1 MQKSWHEATGYP
13 TWAGLRLLGVDGVVW
28 RTPHTPGNRARS
40 DSASDQHGDTGFPFF
55 QLIVVATF
63 GLDDFAS
70 VRVFI
75 DPKRNSISH
84 PRLTRSGRSGQVRVT
99 TCEQILTQIT
109 VTAAFNIN
117 TTIKPTTATMD

>member
-1 MQKSWHEATGYP
+1 VLS
-13 TWAGLRLLGVDGVVW
+13 
-28 RTPHTPGNRARS
+28 
-40 DSASDQHGDTGFPFF
+40 FPFF

-63 GLDDFAS
+63 GFDDFTS

-75 DPKRNSISH
+75 DLKRNSIPH
-84 PRLTRSGRSGQVRVT
+84 PRLTRSGRVT